1 MVVSGFSHT
10 QELSADA
17 VGKVLAQ
24 LGDFNVR
31 RLVVTDQNAKVVYD
45 SAKTDPILNQAA
57 LFPEIVLALEGNNVV
72 YCAYEE
78 NAITSRGAMP
88 LLYYGKLIGAVYLM
102 EYDTSQG
109 QLIAGLQNNIL
120 RISLV
125 LEVVVVLFSLIFA
138 ATFSHR
144 MRRILHSI
152 HIIQDGN
159 YSHKVRLKGH
169 DEVAKLGAAFNSLTD
184 RLQDSEGRRR
194 QFVSDASHELKTPLA
209 SIKLLS
215 DSILQNPMDEETI
228 REFVSDIGSEAD
240 RLTRMSEKLLYLT
253 KIDMKKEEN
262 AQERELADIG
272 QTAQRVLRMIAPV
285 AELNKIRLE
294 DRSIPNC
301 TILMME
307 DDLYQIIFNLVEN
320 GIKYNQ
326 TGGSLTVRMERTQ
339 EEICLFVEDT
349 GVGIPEDA
357 LPYIF
362 DRFYRVDKA
371 RSRQAGGSGLGL
383 SSVHDMVLRNDGTI
397 QVSRRAEGGTC
408 FAVTFPAFDME

>member
-10 QELSADA
+10 QELSADTA
-17 VGKVLAQ
+17 GKALAQ
-24 LGDFNVR
+24 MGDFNVR

-262 AQERELADIG
+262 
-272 QTAQRVLRMIAPV
+272 TH
-285 AELNKIRLE
+285 LNWIMEMLSIQFRITE
-294 DRSIPNC
+294 DP
-301 TILMME
+301 
-307 DDLYQIIFNLVEN
+307 
-320 GIKYNQ
+320 
-326 TGGSLTVRMERTQ
+326 
-339 EEICLFVEDT
+339 EI
-349 GVGIPEDA
+349 
-357 LPYIF
+357 
-362 DRFYRVDKA
+362 
-371 RSRQAGGSGLGL
+371 
-383 SSVHDMVLRNDGTI
+383 
-397 QVSRRAEGGTC
+397 
-408 FAVTFPAFDME
+408 